1 MKLRYAQ
8 FSQENLRI
16 RFFFPKG
23 IIDMN
28 STFKV
33 VFNKARGALMVVNE
47 VTSSVQAKGTKT
59 VVAAAVATMIAGVA
73 GTAMAAEWEVAPG
86 GLEAATDTVITD
98 ANWAAIKD
106 QNAFELTAS
115 DKEAKKPWASVAK
128 DQTFDKTL
136 WVSGAGAKAHA
147 SGFGVSGEK
156 VKFTNKGTIYV
167 TSGKDG
173 VNYQNDAILA
183 GNGATAI
190 NEGKIVAKDAYG
202 MRVGTG
208 DTASKIVN
216 NGSIYVES
224 TGAGMELGGAANSE
238 AVNNGLIS
246 VGDVKQALDF
256 GHGVLIQDQ
265 TGAKFTNNGTI
276 TAGKGA
282 TAIEVKGNVNNTAL
296 NFGAKSDV
304 NGLVHLAAGKTT
316 LKFDGTVDTMKIK
329 TEQQEGKAA
338 VAAHLDL
345 QNKRA
350 SEILCPWDNRSPPNG
365 CIQ

>member
-1 MKLRYAQ
+1 
-8 FSQENLRI
+8 
-16 RFFFPKG
+16 
-23 IIDMN
+23 MN

-73 GTAMAAEWEVAPG
+73 GTAMAAEWEVAPED
-86 GLEAATDTVITD
+86 LEAATDTVITD

-173 VNYQNDAILA
+173 VNYQNDAIWA

-190 NEGKIVAKDAYG
+190 NEGKIFA
-202 MRVGTG
+202 
-208 DTASKIVN
+208 
-216 NGSIYVES
+216 
-224 TGAGMELGGAANSE
+224 
-238 AVNNGLIS
+238 
-246 VGDVKQALDF
+246 
-256 GHGVLIQDQ
+256 
-265 TGAKFTNNGTI
+265 
-276 TAGKGA
+276 
-282 TAIEVKGNVNNTAL
+282 
-296 NFGAKSDV
+296 
-304 NGLVHLAAGKTT
+304 
-316 LKFDGTVDTMKIK
+316 
-329 TEQQEGKAA
+329 
-338 VAAHLDL
+338 
-345 QNKRA
+345 
-350 SEILCPWDNRSPPNG
+350 
-365 CIQ
+365 